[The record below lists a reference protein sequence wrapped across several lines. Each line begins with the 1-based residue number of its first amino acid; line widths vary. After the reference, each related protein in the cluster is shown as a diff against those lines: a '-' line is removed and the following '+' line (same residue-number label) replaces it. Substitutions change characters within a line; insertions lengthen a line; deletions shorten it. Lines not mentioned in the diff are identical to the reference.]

1 MLIGYACVSTDDQ
14 DTRLQIDALKRA
26 GCEKIY
32 EERVGFPKSMMH
44 PAPHFRALRHRQES

>member
-1 MLIGYACVSTDDQ
+1 MLIGVSTDDQ

-44 PAPHFRALRHRQES
+44 PAPHFRALRHRQGS